1 MSFKRDKTGQKKQM
15 LLPKFKDLEIYFGCK
30 RIVGK
35 ADVRQPK
42 NIKKEWFVKYQYLVN
57 GKYVR
62 YRVKGGLN
70 RFKTIE
76 SRFAEARNLM
86 EGMLYALNTGF
97 NPSGNTFDGPIINP
111 SVNDPGEAI
120 RMMPIMEGLKWAY
133 EKHAPEVEPK
143 TSMDYRSV
151 LKYIYLTIEKLKYN
165 HLTVGEFRKAH
176 LRLVM
181 GEIQKDRGISD
192 NRYNTFVENMKGI
205 YKVFVKYDAFDVSP
219 IANFERKTEPEP
231 QSFETLT
238 PDEKKKVHEYFTR
251 ENPNFLTYF
260 LLVYHTALR
269 PKELVGL
276 QIYNYYETEECFKIS
291 PTESV
296 IIYGKR
302 ESKTKTK
309 LTRYVPIPPEAME
322 LLKAMNLSK
331 YPKDYFI
338 FSTEFTPG
346 ELNIP
351 RKRATE
357 IWKKHVI
364 DTLKIDKKLYGVKHL
379 GIDDKIDNDTSIDA
393 IRQQA
398 GHTTKQMTER
408 YSKNIKLKNQKE
420 INKKSKGFLE
430 E

>member
-1 MSFKRDKTGQKKQM
+1 M
-15 LLPKFKDLEIYFGCK
+15 LLPKFKDLEIYFGSK

-35 ADVRQPK
+35 SDARQPK

-86 EGMLYALNTGF
+86 EGLLYALNTGF

-111 SVNDPGEAI
+111 SISDPGEPI
-120 RMMPIMEGLKWAY
+120 RKMPIMEGLKWAY
-133 EKHAPEVEPK
+133 DKHALEVEPK
-143 TSMDYRSV
+143 TAMDYRSV

-181 GEIQKDRGISD
+181 DEIQKDRGISD
-192 NRYNTFVENMKGI
+192 NRYNAFVESMKGL

-219 IANFERKTEPEP
+219 IANFERKSEPEP

-238 PDEKKKVHEYFTR
+238 PDEKIRVHEYFSK

-276 QIYNYYETEECFKIS
+276 QIYNYN
-291 PTESV
+291 
-296 IIYGKR
+296 
-302 ESKTKTK
+302 
-309 LTRYVPIPPEAME
+309 EAE
-322 LLKAMNLSK
+322 DPS
-331 YPKDYFI
+331 
-338 FSTEFTPG
+338 
-346 ELNIP
+346 
-351 RKRATE
+351 
-357 IWKKHVI
+357 
-364 DTLKIDKKLYGVKHL
+364 
-379 GIDDKIDNDTSIDA
+379 SIA
-393 IRQQA
+393 
-398 GHTTKQMTER
+398 
-408 YSKNIKLKNQKE
+408 LKN
-420 INKKSKGFLE
+420 NGT
-430 E
+430 